1 MSKLHGYTIKGASR
15 INTIMLICVISYVIY
30 LILRYCLN
38 AVINIW
44 QFNNGYVVIPI
55 TFSCVFGSLFI
66 IIDKYLW
73 KCYIVN
79 RLLKIPNIS
88 GKWKCVGKSFKKS
101 SSELQD
107 KGVINIEPQ
116 YNWEADIN
124 IIQTWTNIC
133 IIITTKQSESK
144 SFMAQIE
151 VIDRSY
157 CQLTYAYANMTSA
170 GADTDMRN
178 HEGIC
183 RICFAENLTSGNGEY
198 FTNPKD
204 RLSYGRME
212 WTRS

>member
-1 MSKLHGYTIKGASR
+1 MPNLHGYTIKGASR
-15 INTIMLICVISYVIY
+15 IKIIMLICVISYIIY
-30 LILRYCLN
+30 IVLRYYLN
-38 AVINIW
+38 DVINIE
-44 QFNNGYVVIPI
+44 QFNHGYITIPI
-55 TFSCVFGSLFI
+55 TFSCIFGLLFMI
-66 IIDKYLW
+66 FDKYLW

-79 RLLKIPNIS
+79 RLLKTPNIS
-88 GKWKCVGKSFKKS
+88 GRWKCIGESFKKS
-101 SSELQD
+101 SSELQE

-133 IIITTKQSESK
+133 IILNTKQSGSK

-151 VIDRSY
+151 AIDKNY
-157 CQLTYAYANMTSA
+157 CQLTYAYTNITSA

-183 RICFAENLTSGNGEY
+183 RICFTENITNANGEY

-204 RLSYGRME
+204 RLSYGKMK
-212 WTRS
+212 WTKV